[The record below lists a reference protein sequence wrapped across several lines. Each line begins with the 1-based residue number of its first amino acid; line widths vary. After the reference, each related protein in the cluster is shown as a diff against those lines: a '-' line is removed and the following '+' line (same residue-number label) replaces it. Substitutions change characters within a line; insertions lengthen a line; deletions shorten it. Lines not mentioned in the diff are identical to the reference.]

1 MARPPRNNVD
11 YFPHECIHGRKM
23 FVVESKYGNDGYAVW
38 FKLLER
44 LGNTDNHYLNLSD
57 ETELMYLA
65 SLMKIDEI
73 KFKNILTDLAK
84 LGAIDKELY
93 EENKIVWSQ
102 KFYESI
108 QDAYSKRNNKCID
121 RNSLVLLLVGLGI
134 RKQDKSIRKLGKDI
148 LEGVINPQS
157 IEEYI
162 KEKKIEE
169 ELPHNLRL
177 YISKNFPNVSKLK
190 TQLSNKECIEL
201 YRTKPHE
208 LLQTVCKYSV
218 RNNLNRLMN
227 IEIPETD
234 VFNTNWLYYA
244 ARSPVW
250 DERIIEQG
258 GTIDH
263 DTQTVVFEHDEQ
275 EEAFYEVWPYQ
286 PDELPVETKQKM
298 VGYYA
303 KTISQ
308 MTLKDFC
315 TKYGVE
321 LVLLKLIIKT
331 KTKQKQNKNQEKQ

>member
-1 MARPPRNNVD
+1 MARPARNNVD

-121 RNSLVLLLVGLGI
+121 RNSLVLLLVSLGI
-134 RKQDKSIRKLGKDI
+134 RKQDKSIHKLGKDI

-157 IEEYI
+157 KEDYI
-162 KEKKIEE
+162 KEKKTEE

-201 YRTKPHE
+201 LNKFGNNLIDQKLKAMENSAQLTKKNLSVYLTLTNWCNKDKISQLPTQPLQNISPPSQYKRHE
-208 LLQTVCKYSV
+208 L
-218 RNNLNRLMN
+218 
-227 IEIPETD
+227 
-234 VFNTNWLYYA
+234 
-244 ARSPVW
+244 
-250 DERIIEQG
+250 
-258 GTIDH
+258 
-263 DTQTVVFEHDEQ
+263 
-275 EEAFYEVWPYQ
+275 
-286 PDELPVETKQKM
+286 
-298 VGYYA
+298 
-303 KTISQ
+303 
-308 MTLKDFC
+308 
-315 TKYGVE
+315 
-321 LVLLKLIIKT
+321 
-331 KTKQKQNKNQEKQ
+331 